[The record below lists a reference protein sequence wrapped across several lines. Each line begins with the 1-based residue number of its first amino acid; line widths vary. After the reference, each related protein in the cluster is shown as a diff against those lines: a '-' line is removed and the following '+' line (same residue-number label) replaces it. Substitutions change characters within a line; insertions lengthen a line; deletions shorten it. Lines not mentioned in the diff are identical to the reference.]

1 MARTSSA
8 VAASASHLPRADSLA
23 THGYTLFLLGALIS
37 LLVPARAALI
47 GNLMALWGNLLFWS
61 LVVVVVNLFP
71 VVIGDLTLT
80 LDMPVLLA
88 AALLYPPE
96 IAALLA
102 LVSALDIR
110 ELSRRVSVSR
120 AIFNRVQIALS
131 VFFGSTVFHA
141 LAPSL
146 EPWPE
151 AIVATAAAVA
161 VFHTLNMGLVV
172 AYTALRTG
180 YAMWNVL
187 KRMIVGHVLEFL
199 STYLGYGVLALV
211 LGRLYEDVG
220 SWSVVVF
227 VLPLIVARQM
237 FVRERKLQAL
247 TRRLLYRERLLE
259 RSFDRIIDERRDER
273 LRIASGLHDDV
284 LQSLIR
290 MSQLGYFLSRGS
302 GSSTQPRKDA
312 TELAH
317 LSQASIEALR
327 GVVSDLRTSPVG
339 RGGLVATLKNLAED
353 LQLDWGV
360 RVVLES
366 PDEVHVADEVQVAV
380 YQVAREGLVNALKHA
395 RASQVHVRLSESAH
409 ELVLIVRDDGQGFD
423 EQTVDR
429 SQHFGLGLAKE
440 RVRLA
445 GGRLVISSKR
455 DHGTRFKAT
464 FPIDRT
470 GKPKGRDSQLKT

>member
-1 MARTSSA
+1 
-8 VAASASHLPRADSLA
+8 
-23 THGYTLFLLGALIS
+23 
-37 LLVPARAALI
+37 
-47 GNLMALWGNLLFWS
+47 MALWDDLLFWS

-131 VFFGSTVFHA
+131 VFLSSSVFHT

-151 AIVATAAAVA
+151 AILATAAAIA

-172 AYTALRTG
+172 AYTARRTG

-247 TRRLLYRERLLE
+247 THRLLDRERLLE

-290 MSQLGYFLSRGS
+290 MSQLGYFLSREI

-312 TELAH
+312 TELVH
-317 LSQASIEALR
+317 LSQASVEALR

-339 RGGLVATLKNLAED
+339 RGGLVSTLRNLAED

-366 PDEVHVADEVQVAV
+366 PDEVHVSGEMQVAV

-395 RASQVHVRLSESAH
+395 RASEIRVRLSEGAH
-409 ELVLIVRDDGQGFD
+409 ELVLIVQDNGQGFD
-423 EQTVDR
+423 VEAVDR
-429 SQHFGLGLAKE
+429 SQHFGIGLAEE
-440 RVRLA
+440 RVKLA
-445 GGRLVISSKR
+445 GGRLVIGSKR
-455 DHGTRFKAT
+455 DHGTNFTAT
-464 FPIDRT
+464 FPIGRD
-470 GKPKGRDSQLKT
+470 GKPKGRNSRLVPTSESRPVGGSGLGLERSSSGDQQRQQRSQNT